1 MHMCK
6 CFWSS
11 HFTLQQNGS
20 TALTKAATEGHA
32 EVVLELLR
40 AGAAVNEK
48 DSVCECKCAIFAVYH
63 VFLTIEWVDGVD

>member
-11 HFTLQQNGS
+11 HFALQQSGS

-32 EVVLELLR
+32 KVVLELLR
-40 AGAAVNEK
+40 AGSDVNVK
-48 DSVCECKCAIFAVYH
+48 NKVSVVLLEF
-63 VFLTIEWVDGVD
+63 FLLEGSFLLT